1 MNRKEYEK
9 RILELREKLYQWYIT
24 YDKYAKYMLRFVL
37 AFMVFLLVSRAFP
50 YHKSL
55 ANVWVTLLLSCFGA
69 CLPEGLFVIMVTMV
83 TSLQIYYLYPLLAA
97 AELLGVLFVYLMLLR
112 YSPKT
117 ILAAV
122 LLPVAIQLKLWVLP
136 VVVIGIFFSPMAVL
150 SVGGGT
156 LIYYILY
163 AVKQCEPMFRD
174 EVAVDVMTVVQKYA
188 DYLVKNEE
196 MYVVLFVLCAMAL
209 GTNLIRTRKMAYAF
223 EISILFATVGNLIL
237 LLVGKLLFTCG
248 FSTVQVVVGS
258 LLSGI
263 LAYGVHFLHMVLDYG
278 SVEEVQFEDEEY
290 YYYVRAVPK
299 LRMTMGNKKIKRIN
313 KSKK

>member
-1 MNRKEYEK
+1 MDRKEYEK
-9 RILELREKLYQWYIT
+9 RILILREKLYQWYVT
-24 YDKYAKYMLRFVL
+24 YEKYAKYMLRLVL
-37 AFMVFLLVSRAFP
+37 AFAVFLLVSRSFP
-50 YHKSL
+50 YHKTL
-55 ANVWVTLLLSCFGA
+55 ASVGVILLLSCFGA
-69 CLPEGLFVIMVTMV
+69 LLPEGLFAILVTMV

-122 LLPVAIQLKLWVLP
+122 FLPVAIQLKLWVLP
-136 VVVIGIFFSPMAVL
+136 VAVTGMFFSPMAVL

-156 LIYYILY
+156 LVYYILY
-163 AVKQCEPMFRD
+163 AVKQCEPMFQ
-174 EVAVDVMTVVQKYA
+174 EQAAVDVLEVVQKYA

-209 GTNLIRTRKMAYAF
+209 GTNLIRTRKIAYAF

-237 LLVGKLLFTCG
+237 LLVGKLLFACG
-248 FSTVQVVVGS
+248 FSTIQVVLGS
-258 LLSGI
+258 LLSGM
-263 LAYGVHFLHMVLDYG
+263 LAYVVNFLHMVLDYG
-278 SVEEVQFEDEEY
+278 AVEEVQFEDEEY

>member
-9 RILELREKLYQWYIT
+9 RILELREKLYQWYVT
-24 YDKYAKYMLRFVL
+24 YEKYSKYLLRFFL
-37 AFMVFLLVSRAFP
+37 AFVVLLLVSRAFP
-50 YHKSL
+50 YHESL
-55 ANVWVTLLLSCFGA
+55 ASVWVTLVLACFGA

-97 AELLGVLFVYLMLLR
+97 AVLLGILFVYLMLLR

-122 LLPVAIQLKLWVLP
+122 LIPVAIQLKLWVLP
-136 VVVIGIFFSPMAVL
+136 VAVTGIFFSPMAVL
-150 SVGGGT
+150 SVGGGS
-156 LIYYILY
+156 LVYYILY

-174 EVAVDVMTVVQKYA
+174 EAAVDFMTGVQKYA
-188 DYLVKNEE
+188 DHLVKNEE
-196 MYVVLFVLCAMAL
+196 MYVVLFALCAMAL

-237 LLVGKLLFTCG
+237 LLVGKLMFACG
-248 FSTVQVVVGS
+248 FSTIQVVAGS

-299 LRMTMGNKKIKRIN
+299 LRVTMANKKVKRIN

>member
-9 RILELREKLYQWYIT
+9 RILELREKLYQWYIN
-24 YDKYAKYMLRFVL
+24 YDKYAKYLLRLFIAFVVL
-37 AFMVFLLVSRAFP
+37 LLVNQTFP

-55 ANVWVTLLLSCFGA
+55 SSIGVTLLLSCFGA
-69 CLPEGLFVIMVTMV
+69 CLPEGLFVIMATMV
-83 TSLQIYYLYPLLAA
+83 TSLQIYYLYPLLAV
-97 AELLGVLFVYLMLLR
+97 AELLGVGFVYLMLLR

-122 LLPVAIQLKLWVLP
+122 LIPVAIQLKLWVLP
-136 VVVIGIFFSPMAVL
+136 VAVIGIFFSPMAIL

-156 LIYYILY
+156 LVYYILY

-174 EVAVDVMTVVQKYA
+174 EAAVDVMTVVQKYA
-188 DYLVKNEE
+188 DYFVKNEE
-196 MYVVLFVLCAMAL
+196 MYVVLFALCAMAL

-237 LLVGKLLFTCG
+237 LLVGKLMFACG
-248 FSTVQVVVGS
+248 FSTIQVVAGS

-299 LRMTMGNKKIKRIN
+299 LRVTMANKKVKRIN

>member
-9 RILELREKLYQWYIT
+9 RILELREKLYQWYVT

-55 ANVWVTLLLSCFGA
+55 SNIWVTLLLACFGA
-69 CLPEGLFVIMVTMV
+69 CLPEGLLVIMVTMV

-97 AELLGVLFVYLMLLR
+97 AVLLGVLFVYLMLLR

-122 LLPVAIQLKLWVLP
+122 LIPVAIQLKLWVLP
-136 VVVIGIFFSPMAVL
+136 VAVIGIFFSPMAVL

-156 LIYYILY
+156 LVYYILY
-163 AVKQCEPMFRD
+163 AVKECETMFRS
-174 EVAVDVMTVVQKYA
+174 EAAVDVMTVVQKYA
-188 DYLVKNEE
+188 DFLVKNEE
-196 MYVVLFVLCAMAL
+196 MYVVLFALCAMAL

-237 LLVGKLLFTCG
+237 LLVGKLLFACG

-263 LAYGVHFLHMVLDYG
+263 LAYVVHFLHMVLDYG

-313 KSKK
+313 KIKK